1 MVEGAAMPYNTFSIG
16 SDCQVV
22 VMGPFGRVDLAH
34 VTGFEARQLT
44 LTVRVDR
51 LDGVQLGAEL
61 PKGWAGTF
69 MLDRGSSAVDEF
81 IAAIEQAY
89 LAGQVINAGTLY
101 QYVNEPDGSTSTYQ
115 FNGVVFKLTS
125 AGSYKGDAPVTQ
137 KLDFYASGRMSV

>member
-1 MVEGAAMPYNTFSIG
+1 MPYNTFTVG

-34 VTGFEARQLT
+34 VTGFEARQMTLT
-44 LTVRVDR
+44 LRVDR

-61 PKGWAGTF
+61 PKGWSGSFA
-69 MLDRGSSAVDEF
+69 LDRGSSAVDDF
-81 IAAIEQAY
+81 IAQIEQAY
-89 LAGQVINAGTLY
+89 LAGQSIGAGTLY

-125 AGSYKGDAPVTQ
+125 AGVYRGDAAVTQ
-137 KLDFYASGRMSV
+137 KLDFYASGRKRV